1 MKLLQKLSFIVSL
14 GNSSLD
20 GSPSQPVFPGQ
31 TRRIP
36 SPSPNPTPTG
46 TPTPPPLVK
55 GMLLFPK
62 ILPPIVAST
71 FRHNSRKILTKANL
85 F

>member
-46 TPTPPPLVK
+46 TPTPPPSVK
-55 GMLLFPK
+55 GMLLFSK
-62 ILPPIVAST
+62 DIASYCSQHFQT
-71 FRHNSRKILTKANL
+71 
-85 F
+85 